1 MIKQNIIRKMLKCL
15 HECEE
20 SFALNRNKRNEKM
33 REIVKKRKRKRDGE
47 KDRNRKT
54 GFFYF
59 FMNFTF
65 ALVFFFSIRFDWRN
79 CVILNIE
86 HDISVRK

>member
-33 REIVKKRKRKRDGE
+33 REIEKKERGRETERRIEIGKQ
-47 KDRNRKT
+47 
-54 GFFYF
+54 
-59 FMNFTF
+59 
-65 ALVFFFSIRFDWRN
+65 VFF
-79 CVILNIE
+79 
-86 HDISVRK
+86 ISS